1 MKTLLL
7 YTLFVC
13 SGDILPCEVP
23 YGRAPTLTRQECLE
37 EMWVIRSM
45 DHSKR
50 VVCRTKER
58 IDVIDSSGELR
69 AEWQQ
74 T

>member
-1 MKTLLL
+1 MTPTLL
-7 YTLFVC
+7 YILFVC
-13 SGDILPCEVP
+13 SGDIRPCEMP
-23 YGRAPTLTRQECLE
+23 HGLAPTLTRQECLE
-37 EMWVIRSM
+37 EMWMIRSM